1 MAMFRKGSSSK
12 NLPNYEETEHYEETE
27 RSEEEEE
34 EEEEFDEDQFDEE
47 LEEEEDPKSE
57 EERALEI
64 FNDDEL
70 QNLWCYVNQVSLQGR
85 LYFRNEIKIDDTT
98 ISNKVASFNLLIK
111 KKTKNGVKRH
121 RIYVKTYN
129 KEIIEWLTEQK
140 VGTWVKVE
148 GRLEAASS
156 KTYVNATSIT
166 AFSDERIKAIFEG
179 FNEVDSATQN
189 VDWKDF
195 DKNRADPEINK
206 EALRKLKEIK
216 QQTRKIAMNSNCVYI
231 EEDDKPVTAAA
242 SKESLSEKDLMDL
255 AALTQELVAS
265 YPSYISSLSEL
276 YDDDRQEE
284 ERAPRNMSL
293 KDTMR
298 RNPIR
303 DSRPS
308 VEDPINMRRRMMRGL
323 PYPPEDEELNAVAE
337 DGLTEYMYQE
347 PDYDEPSEYDPSEL
361 DENPDFFTEDEDDI
375 GSEYVDDIPELTSR
389 PRNNVPPERT
399 NERAY
404 EKLPEKQTETRPTVP
419 QQPVSPPAPQSVP
432 QAPIPTAPSE
442 DGSQPPLP
450 VGARLVKSELISSIK
465 SRFRSGGRFDRRNR
479 R

>member
-1 MAMFRKGSSSK
+1 MFRKGSSSK
-12 NLPNYEETEHYEETE
+12 SNVFEPVESVEETSVEETTE
-27 RSEEEEE
+27 NFEEEDFEEELENFEEEERE
-34 EEEEFDEDQFDEE
+34 EES
-47 LEEEEDPKSE
+47 KSE

-129 KEIIEWLTEQK
+129 KEIIEWLSEQK

-166 AFSDERIKAIFEG
+166 AFSDERIKAIFAG
-179 FNEVDSATQN
+179 FADASTQN

-195 DKNRADPEINK
+195 DKNRAADPELNK

-216 QQTRKIAMNSNCVYI
+216 QQTRRIAMGSNCVYI
-231 EEDDKPVTAAA
+231 DEEDKPVTAAA
-242 SKESLSEKDLMDL
+242 SKESLSEEDLMDI
-255 AALTQELVAS
+255 AALTQELVTS
-265 YPSYISSLSEL
+265 YSTYISSLNEL
-276 YDDDRQEE
+276 YDEE
-284 ERAPRNMSL
+284 ESPRKKMSL
-293 KDTMR
+293 KESMR

-303 DSRPS
+303 EDRE
-308 VEDPINMRRRMMRGL
+308 EDPLERRQERTQMNSFEEED
-323 PYPPEDEELNAVAE
+323 PERDLEENEFA
-337 DGLTEYMYQE
+337 EYMY
-347 PDYDEPSEYDPSEL
+347 D
-361 DENPDFFTEDEDDI
+361 EDELPEMEELSEFEEDD
-375 GSEYVDDIPELTSR
+375 EFAAIPEL
-389 PRNNVPPERT
+389 
-399 NERAY
+399 
-404 EKLPEKQTETRPTVP
+404 EKQVP
-419 QQPVSPPAPQSVP
+419 LRTDPAPKPKEDPPVPSQKTTEPYQEQS
-432 QAPIPTAPSE
+432 APPLRNSSE
-442 DGSQPPLP
+442 QEPLP
-450 VGARLVKSELISSIK
+450 VGARLVKSELISSVK